1 MSSIYEMH
9 RCGDVTEVATKDK
22 QAAEELVSKVRF
34 FAGRADYVVR
44 ALTEAGKSV
53 DVSDVRKRVF
63 ALAATLEELRSDV
76 MLKVG
81 DVEEKLG
88 PLDTALASF
97 SVDAATAEMMK
108 EVEDAQAELLMF
120 VAAMEDADNKLQTYW
135 TEHSL
140 DSMMAFRSIDSK
152 SLGSAEELAKDLSS
166 DVQFLPPTVKR
177 GLGSEIDSS
186 DFTYIVVGKR
196 NLASLF
202 QVYNKSNPI
211 DGRPTLSS
219 WGHFKKWATK
229 ECHQMCMMTP
239 GCVGGNALGARND
252 GADSASHGD
261 VFAFTCN
268 LKGDVQRVEMSK
280 SGSDDLLVTGFLFG
294 SYYSV
299 HAKDITFNTANV
311 LN

>member
-22 QAAEELVSKVRF
+22 LAAEELVSKVKF

-44 ALTEAGKSV
+44 ALTEAGKSI

-63 ALAATLEELRSDV
+63 ALASTLEELRSDV
-76 MLKVG
+76 MLKAG

-88 PLDTALASF
+88 PLDTALSAF
-97 SVDAATAEMMK
+97 SADAATAEMMK
-108 EVEDAQAELLMF
+108 AVEDAQADLLMF

-152 SLGSAEELAKDLSS
+152 ALGSAEELAKDLSS
-166 DVQFLPPTVKR
+166 DVLFLPPKVKR
-177 GLGSEIDSS
+177 ELGSEIDSS
-186 DFTYIVVGKR
+186 EFTYVVVGKN

-202 QVYNKSNPI
+202 QVYNMSNPI
-211 DGRPTLSS
+211 DGRPTLNS
-219 WGHFKKWATK
+219 WGSFKKWATK

-252 GADSASHGD
+252 ETDAGAHGD
-261 VFAFTCN
+261 IFAFTCN

-280 SGSDDLLVTGFLFG
+280 SGGSGLLVTGFLFG
-294 SYYSV
+294 SYHSL
-299 HAKDITFNTANV
+299 HSKDISFNTANV